1 MNNKLTTLDF
11 INKSKEKYGDLY
23 DYSKTEYKGNKI
35 KTCVI
40 CTIHGEFWQTLY
52 NHLEGNGCPKCA
64 YLKGASEKA
73 SSIEKFIK
81 KANGVHNNFYSYD
94 NVIYNRAKIKVKIM
108 CPIHDEFEQTPDH
121 HLSGAGC
128 PECAKNYNYTTKEWV
143 IKASIKHNYKYDYS
157 KVNYINAKVKVCIIC
172 LKHEEFWQLPGK
184 HLFGD
189 GCPCCSSSK
198 GEQLIYN
205 WLKENQIPF
214 KTQLEIEMHK
224 IARNSNK
231 IVIDFFVKYNNKQYF
246 IEYDGK
252 QHYEYI
258 PFFHKGGIID
268 FEKQQNRDDV
278 LNAFCK
284 LYEDKI
290 ILIRF
295 KYNESSQDILN
306 QLNKLILTNGNNN

>member
-1 MNNKLTTLDF
+1 
-11 INKSKEKYGDLY
+11 
-23 DYSKTEYKGNKI
+23 
-35 KTCVI
+35 
-40 CTIHGEFWQTLY
+40 
-52 NHLEGNGCPKCA
+52 
-64 YLKGASEKA
+64 
-73 SSIEKFIK
+73 
-81 KANGVHNNFYSYD
+81 
-94 NVIYNRAKIKVKIM
+94 
-108 CPIHDEFEQTPDH
+108 
-121 HLSGAGC
+121 
-128 PECAKNYNYTTKEWV
+128 
-143 IKASIKHNYKYDYS
+143 
-157 KVNYINAKVKVCIIC
+157 
-172 LKHEEFWQLPGK
+172 
-184 HLFGD
+184 
-189 GCPCCSSSK
+189 
-198 GEQLIYN
+198 
-205 WLKENQIPF
+205 
-214 KTQLEIEMHK
+214 MHK